1 MHDNKYDYVILFK
14 LMIMYCNSLQ
24 QRSIIII
31 INKKVC
37 KSHFI
42 IIAAAVVT
50 TAAGF
55 LVIAWKVKNMVNHY
69 NLLIINTLTFPRT
82 FF

>member
-1 MHDNKYDYVILFK
+1 MHDNKYDYVNLFTI
-14 LMIMYCNSLQ
+14 MIMYSNSLQ

-42 IIAAAVVT
+42 VIAAAAVT

-55 LVIAWKVKNMVNHY
+55 LVIAWKVKKY
-69 NLLIINTLTFPRT
+69 GKSL
-82 FF
+82 